1 MKKRYIEWSMLFVMV
16 AMLLCGCGIEHDYS
30 EQGIFFDTLV
40 SINIYG
46 TKDKTVMEDCLILC
60 EEYEQKF
67 SRTID
72 TSEISKLNSA
82 QGEWVEVSEETIIL
96 IKEAIEYSEL
106 TEGAFDITIAPLTE
120 LWHVND
126 NGGLL
131 PSEKEIQKAKSYVD
145 YKQIEIRGNKIRLKD
160 KKAKIDLGGIAKG
173 YIADQLKALMLE
185 RGVES
190 AMINLGGNIAVI
202 GTKEDG
208 SNWNVGIQKPFA
220 DRNEVIGS
228 VSVQDKTVVSSGIY
242 ERYFE
247 KDGEIYHHILDPATG
262 YPSSSDLESVT
273 IIGESSTIADVLST
287 SCILLGSEKG
297 MELIESIPEVEAVF
311 VTRDGEILE
320 SSGAR
325 LRLVEWRGLNGYNV

>member
-1 MKKRYIEWSMLFVMV
+1 MKKRYIEWSILFAMTV
-16 AMLLCGCGIEHDYS
+16 MLLCGCSLEHDYS

-82 QGEWVEVSEETIIL
+82 KGQWVELSEDTVGL
-96 IKEAIEYSEL
+96 IEEAIEYSEM
-106 TEGAFDITIAPLTE
+106 TEGAFDITVAPLTE

-126 NGGLL
+126 NEGMI
-131 PSEKEIQKAKSYVD
+131 PSKEEIEKAKSHIN
-145 YKQIEIRGNKIRLKD
+145 YKLIEIDGNKVRLKD
-160 KKAKIDLGGIAKG
+160 KEAQIDLGGIAKG
-173 YIADQLKALMLE
+173 YIADKLKALMME
-185 RGVES
+185 RGVKS

-202 GTKEDG
+202 GTKKDG
-208 SNWNVGIQKPFA
+208 NNWNVGIQKPFA

-228 VSVQDKTVVSSGIY
+228 VSVQDKTIVSSGIY

-247 KDGEIYHHILDPATG
+247 YKGEIYHHILDPYTG
-262 YPSSSDLESVT
+262 YPTDSDLGAVT
-273 IIGESSTIADVLST
+273 IIGESSAIADALST

-311 VTRDGEILE
+311 ITRDEKIIK
-320 SSGAR
+320 SSGT
-325 LRLVEWRGLNGYNV
+325 GFQKISSNTDTNVQ

>member
-1 MKKRYIEWSMLFVMV
+1 MKKRYIEWSMLLLL
-16 AMLLCGCGIEHDYS
+16 AACLLCGCSIERDYS

-60 EEYEQKF
+60 EEYEKKF

-72 TSEISKLNSA
+72 TSEISKLNKA
-82 QGEWVEVSEETIIL
+82 QGEWVELSEETVAL
-96 IKEAIEYSEL
+96 IEQAIEYSKL

-120 LWHVND
+120 LWHVKD
-126 NGGLL
+126 NEGIL
-131 PSEKEIQKAKSYVD
+131 PSEEQIAQAKSHID
-145 YKQIEIRGNKIRLKD
+145 YHLIEIDGNKVRLKD
-160 KKAKIDLGGIAKG
+160 KEAQIDLGGIAKG

-190 AMINLGGNIAVI
+190 AMINLGGNVVVI
-202 GTKEDG
+202 GSKKDG
-208 SNWNVGIQKPFA
+208 SNWNIGIQKPFA
-220 DRNEVIGS
+220 DRNEVLGS

-247 KDGEIYHHILDPATG
+247 KNGEIYHHILDSSTG
-262 YPSSSDLESVT
+262 CPSTSDLEAVT
-273 IIGESSTIADVLST
+273 IIGASSTIADALST

-297 MELIESIPEVEAVF
+297 MELVESLPEVEAVF

-320 SSGAR
+320 SSGA
-325 LRLVEWRGLNGYNV
+325 GLKSD

>member
-1 MKKRYIEWSMLFVMV
+1 MKKRYIEWSMFFALVTF
-16 AMLLCGCGIEHDYS
+16 LLCGCSAERDYS

-40 SINIYG
+40 SVNIYG

-72 TSEISKLNSA
+72 TSEISKLNNA
-82 QGEWVEVSEETIIL
+82 RGEWVELSEDTIYL
-96 IKEAIEYSEL
+96 IEEAIRYSEM
-106 TEGAFDITIAPLTE
+106 TEGAFDITVAPLAE

-126 NGGLL
+126 NEGIV
-131 PSEKEIQKAKSYVD
+131 PSEEEIKEAKSHVN
-145 YKQIEIRGNKIRLKD
+145 YKLIEIDGNKIRLKD
-160 KKAKIDLGGIAKG
+160 KEAKIDLGGIAKG
-173 YIADQLKALMLE
+173 YIADQLKELMLA
-185 RGVES
+185 RGVKS

-228 VSVQDKTVVSSGIY
+228 VSIQDKTVVSSGIY

-247 KDGEIYHHILDPATG
+247 YEGKIYHHILDPYTG
-262 YPSSSDLESVT
+262 YPSESDLEAVT
-273 IIGESSTIADVLST
+273 IIGESSAIADALST

-297 MELIESIPEVEAVF
+297 MELIEGIPEAEAVF
-311 VTRDGEILE
+311 VTKKGEILE
-320 SSGAR
+320 SSGA
-325 LRLVEWRGLNGYNV
+325 NFQKIQ

>member
-1 MKKRYIEWSMLFVMV
+1 MKKRYMEWSVLFAMA
-16 AMLLCGCGIEHDYS
+16 AMLLCGCSIGHDYS

-40 SINIYG
+40 SINIYR

-72 TSEISKLNSA
+72 TSEISRLNSA
-82 QGEWVEVSEETIIL
+82 KGQWVELSEDTIKL
-96 IKEAIEYSEL
+96 IEEAIEYSEM
-106 TEGAFDITIAPLTE
+106 TEGAFDITVAPLTE

-126 NGGLL
+126 NEGMI
-131 PSEKEIQKAKSYVD
+131 PSEEEIEKAKSHIN
-145 YKQIEIRGNKIRLKD
+145 YKLIEIDGNKVRLKD
-160 KKAKIDLGGIAKG
+160 EEAQIDLGGIAKG

-220 DRNEVIGS
+220 EQNEVIGS
-228 VSVQDKTVVSSGIY
+228 VSVRDKTVVSSGIY
-242 ERYFE
+242 ERYFQY
-247 KDGEIYHHILDPATG
+247 KGEIYHHILDPDTG
-262 YPSSSDLESVT
+262 YPSDSDLEAVT
-273 IIGESSTIADVLST
+273 IIGESSAIADALST

-297 MELIESIPEVEAVF
+297 MELIESIPKVEAIF
-311 VTRDGEILE
+311 VTRDGKILE
-320 SSGAR
+320 STETGFQKSSLDA
-325 LRLVEWRGLNGYNV
+325 E